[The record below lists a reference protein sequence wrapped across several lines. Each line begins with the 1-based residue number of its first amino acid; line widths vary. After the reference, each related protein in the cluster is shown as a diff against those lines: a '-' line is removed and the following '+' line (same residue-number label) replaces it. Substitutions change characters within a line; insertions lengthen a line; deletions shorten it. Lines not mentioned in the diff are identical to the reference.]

1 MKGNGKMDL
10 MFGGDTFSF
19 TNVKG
24 LDEMTKEAAVEMH
37 NKAVDAYA
45 DSLNRRLKDDLKR
58 AEEIT
63 EKMQNMEIMPSGIY
77 ILCKPYAK
85 NPYQKIEVTDSGLI
99 IPEYTGRFKNPD
111 SGEEDTEEQLTV
123 VANVLEVGP
132 LVKYVKPGDDIYYR
146 RTQGVP
152 VPFFRQGLEVVAETQ
167 IQVMI
172 NSGLKERFGQTTE

>member
-1 MKGNGKMDL
+1 MQSNGKMDL

-19 TNVKG
+19 ANAKG
-24 LDEMTKEAAVEMH
+24 LDEITKEAAVEMH
-37 NKAVDAYA
+37 NKAIDRYTE
-45 DSLNRRLKDDLKR
+45 SLNNKIKDDLKR

-63 EKMQNMEIMPSGIY
+63 EKMTNMEIMPSGMY

-99 IPEYTGRFKNPD
+99 IPEYTGKFKNPD

-123 VANVLEVGP
+123 VATVLEVGP
-132 LVKYVKPGDDIYYR
+132 LVKYVKSGDDIYYR
-146 RTQGVP
+146 KHQGVP

-167 IQVMI
+167 IQVII